1 MSHLYRCLAFL
12 FAMAGESWAQVATP
26 RVIPDEPSC
35 ARCSISAHRLVT
47 LGADDGVGS
56 LNGKPMSVKIDS
68 RGRYWLFQELE
79 PATVF
84 NANGTVDR
92 MVGRKGSG
100 PGEFQSSNYGI
111 VVGDSMLVFDWLQA
125 RATMFGPDLKPGRTI
140 RIMQSMGDV
149 VPVEWPSLLVMHGH
163 IPASNPPNSVLHRI
177 SLAGPEIRIL
187 GSFGPT
193 GTGGPM
199 GNSKV
204 HQALGRSRDGVWSAY
219 WSRPQL
225 TKWDRNGR
233 AVSTFTRPFEW
244 FTGDTEATLGW
255 GRTAPTPSTGL
266 INEDDSGLVWLFI
279 HRPVPDWKDA
289 WADVRPIRIGG
300 GSEIRARDVRFDKL
314 FTTYVEVID
323 PVQGRVVARHNFD
336 GYIFE
341 ALPDR
346 KVAQYVIDA
355 DGFPRVHIVS
365 LALNGR

>member
-56 LNGKPMSVKIDS
+56 LNGKPMSVIIDS

-199 GNSKV
+199 GN
-204 HQALGRSRDGVWSAY
+204 
-219 WSRPQL
+219 
-225 TKWDRNGR
+225 
-233 AVSTFTRPFEW
+233 
-244 FTGDTEATLGW
+244 
-255 GRTAPTPSTGL
+255 
-266 INEDDSGLVWLFI
+266 
-279 HRPVPDWKDA
+279 
-289 WADVRPIRIGG
+289 
-300 GSEIRARDVRFDKL
+300 EIRARDVRFDKL

>member
-1 MSHLYRCLAFL
+1 
-12 FAMAGESWAQVATP
+12 
-26 RVIPDEPSC
+26 
-35 ARCSISAHRLVT
+35 
-47 LGADDGVGS
+47 
-56 LNGKPMSVKIDS
+56 
-68 RGRYWLFQELE
+68 
-79 PATVF
+79 
-84 NANGTVDR
+84 
-92 MVGRKGSG
+92 
-100 PGEFQSSNYGI
+100 
-111 VVGDSMLVFDWLQA
+111 
-125 RATMFGPDLKPGRTI
+125 
-140 RIMQSMGDV
+140 
-149 VPVEWPSLLVMHGH
+149 
-163 IPASNPPNSVLHRI
+163 
-177 SLAGPEIRIL
+177 
-187 GSFGPT
+187 
-193 GTGGPM
+193 M

-219 WSRPQL
+219 WNRPQF
-225 TKWDRNGR
+225 TKWDRTGR
-233 AVSTFTRPFEW
+233 AESTFTRPFEW
-244 FTGDTEATLGW
+244 FTGETEATLGW

-289 WADVRPIRIGG
+289 WGDVRPIRIGG

-314 FTTYVEVID
+314 FTTYIEVID